1 MLISLSIRNVVLIEK
16 LQAEFAGG
24 LCALTGETGAGKSI
38 LLGALGLAA
47 GERADRGLVRSGS
60 DEASATAVFDIGPDH
75 SARSALD
82 EAGLEI
88 DPGEPLILRRRLTV
102 DGRSQA
108 YLNDQPAS
116 VGLLKTLGNLLVE
129 VHGQHDGRG
138 LLDPKSHRGLLDN
151 FARNES
157 HRDAVK
163 AAWRS
168 LSDARDRV
176 VALEK
181 AQANSTEEEAWLRHA
196 LDALDALDPRVG
208 EEGTLADERKFLQ
221 SAEQALSELQV
232 ATDAMQ
238 ADGGMANRLSGAL
251 RGLERV
257 RNGLGQAEDGPA
269 ADARIA
275 LERATGALDR
285 ALIEFAEAEDA
296 CADAAKSFEVEPG
309 RLNAVEERLF
319 ALRAAARKHEV
330 TIDALPELR
339 GELMEKLDGIENAD
353 NRLAEARKVLSSAEA
368 AYDKTATA
376 LTKNR
381 ISAGTSLAKAVASEL
396 PPLKLEKAKFRV
408 SVETDEDRAGPQGR
422 DRIAFEVATN
432 PGSPFG
438 ALDKI
443 ASGGEL
449 ARFALAIKVCLAAG
463 DDGLVLIFDEVDQGV
478 GGAVADAVGKRLKQ
492 LAGKGQ
498 TLVITH
504 SPQVAALAD
513 HHWKIE
519 KDEDGKGHVRT
530 SLRALIGHDRREE
543 IARMLSGAE
552 VTEAAREQAD
562 QLMSVA

>member
-1 MLISLSIRNVVLIEK
+1 
-16 LQAEFAGG
+16 
-24 LCALTGETGAGKSI
+24 
-38 LLGALGLAA
+38 
-47 GERADRGLVRSGS
+47 
-60 DEASATAVFDIGPDH
+60 
-75 SARSALD
+75 
-82 EAGLEI
+82 
-88 DPGEPLILRRRLTV
+88 
-102 DGRSQA
+102 
-108 YLNDQPAS
+108 
-116 VGLLKTLGNLLVE
+116 
-129 VHGQHDGRG
+129 
-138 LLDPKSHRGLLDN
+138 
-151 FARNES
+151 
-157 HRDAVK
+157 
-163 AAWRS
+163 
-168 LSDARDRV
+168 
-176 VALEK
+176 
-181 AQANSTEEEAWLRHA
+181 
-196 LDALDALDPRVG
+196 
-208 EEGTLADERKFLQ
+208 
-221 SAEQALSELQV
+221 
-232 ATDAMQ
+232 
-238 ADGGMANRLSGAL
+238 
-251 RGLERV
+251 
-257 RNGLGQAEDGPA
+257 
-269 ADARIA
+269 
-275 LERATGALDR
+275 
-285 ALIEFAEAEDA
+285 
-296 CADAAKSFEVEPG
+296 
-309 RLNAVEERLF
+309 
-319 ALRAAARKHEV
+319 
-330 TIDALPELR
+330 
-339 GELMEKLDGIENAD
+339 
-353 NRLAEARKVLSSAEA
+353 LAEARKVLSSAEA
-368 AYDKTATA
+368 AYDKAATA